1 MEAITRYGSNY
12 NESSGTVGIQEQ
24 KWAILYPNRNTSISY
39 KVKLSL
45 IGEYRL
51 QVDTLAGSDETMLFG
66 GSVFFDDKFVGKI
79 EEHESNGTNN
89 VLRSDFLVNVGTKGE
104 HTITISNEVRRG
116 EIHVHQ
122 SGRLHL
128 RVIEISIGFEIGIK
142 YITGNPDIFPI
153 HRTLVKKSVLTSGEN
168 ATTCIKQGN
177 KSSLGTDD
185 YKTDEYSKKIL
196 CRLGSKYSNKSGN
209 VETQEQ
215 DWVILH
221 PVHNTSVSY
230 DLTLDLIG
238 IHKLQVKT
246 LAGAEELLMFG
257 GSVYFDN
264 EFIGDIGIH
273 WSAGKTGIFEN
284 NYIIDVST
292 RGQHTITISNKV
304 LGKGLC
310 DELCKFHLRIMEISM
325 SIKSEVKSVIDNPAL
340 FGVDEE
346 FIEILKEHISGLKE
360 IDGGKLYEENFMG
373 HVGADHFK
381 IYTEYINK
389 FKEISGSFVLELGCG
404 SGGSLPLFRSY
415 GAKVTGIEIDANLVK
430 LTNAR
435 IKFLENAYC
444 MQADGF
450 NLPFADE
457 TFDICL
463 CSHVLEHV
471 DRPHEMVKEINRV
484 LKTGGIALIEFP
496 NRLYPVEPHGNLLL
510 VPYLP
515 LRIARLYA
523 RILGSMWF
531 ISDEYRSR
539 LNVLHLL
546 KGEYSYFSIKNIIK
560 KLPLKI
566 CDVNPVERLL
576 LDLPALEKHSPKFK
590 KIFSLLF
597 SHNVTIIV
605 RKAD

>member
-1 MEAITRYGSNY
+1 MEAINRYGSNY

-24 KWAILYPNRNTSISY
+24 KWAILHPDLKSSISY
-39 KVKLSL
+39 NVKLSL

-51 QVDTLAGSDETMLFG
+51 QIDTLAGSEETILFG
-66 GSVFFDDKFVGKI
+66 GSVFFDDKFVGNI
-79 EEHESNGTNN
+79 EEHKSNGTNN
-89 VLRSDFLVNVGTKGE
+89 LLRNEFLVNVDTKGE
-104 HTITISNEVRRG
+104 HILKITNQIQRKNSND
-116 EIHVHQ
+116 Q
-122 SGRLHL
+122 LCRLHL
-128 RVIEISIGFEIGIK
+128 RVIEISIRLKIGIRS
-142 YITGNPDIFPI
+142 ITNNPDIFPI
-153 HRTLVKKSVLTSGEN
+153 HRTLVKKSVSISEEN
-168 ATTCIKQGN
+168 TKTDIKRSN
-177 KSSLGTDD
+177 KRSLISDD
-185 YKTDEYSKKIL
+185 YESDKYSKIIL
-196 CRLGSKYSNKSGN
+196 CRRGSEYTNKSGN

-215 DWVILH
+215 DWEILH
-221 PVHNTSVSY
+221 PVQNTSISY
-230 DLTLDLIG
+230 DFAIDSIG
-238 IHKLQVKT
+238 MHNLQVKT

-257 GSVYFDN
+257 GSVYFDH

-273 WSAGKTGIFEN
+273 WSAGKTCIFEN
-284 NYIIDVST
+284 NYIIDIST

-304 LGKGLC
+304 LKKGSN
-310 DELCKFHLRIMEISM
+310 DELCKLHLRVMEISI
-325 SIKSEVKSVIDNPAL
+325 SIKSEVRAVIDNPAL

-346 FIEILKEHISGLKE
+346 FIEILKEHISGLKD
-360 IDGGKLYEENFMG
+360 IDGGKLYEDNFMG

-381 IYTEYINK
+381 IYTDYINK

-415 GAKVTGIEIDANLVK
+415 GAKVAGIEIDPNLVK
-430 LTNAR
+430 LTNSR
-435 IKFLENAYC
+435 IKFLDNAYC

-471 DRPHEMVKEINRV
+471 DIPHEMVKEINRV

-515 LRIARLYA
+515 LKIARLYA
-523 RILGSMWF
+523 KILGSMWF

-546 KGEYSYFSIKNIIK
+546 KGEYSYFSIKSIIK
-560 KLPLKI
+560 KLPFKI
-566 CDVNPVERLL
+566 CDINPIERLI
-576 LDLPALEKHSPKFK
+576 LDMPAFENYSPKFK
-590 KIFSLLF
+590 RISALLF
-597 SHNVTIIV
+597 SRSVTIIV